1 MIEKCRFPGIRI
13 AYQSYIFQRTFR
25 EIIKKKREEKGL
37 LHGLYGFDET
47 EPENIIKE
55 IRLNPYSHIFSHV
68 TWKMDAKV
76 VYVDSCVDTCFY
88 TLDQI
93 AEKYAIPS
101 AFKPFLDEIIDRKLV
116 KYKP

>member
-1 MIEKCRFPGIRI
+1 MCDEKIHL
-13 AYQSYIFQRTFR
+13 
-25 EIIKKKREEKGL
+25 KKREEKGL

-93 AEKYAIPS
+93 VENTQY
-101 AFKPFLDEIIDRKLV
+101 LV
-116 KYKP
+116 LSNRF